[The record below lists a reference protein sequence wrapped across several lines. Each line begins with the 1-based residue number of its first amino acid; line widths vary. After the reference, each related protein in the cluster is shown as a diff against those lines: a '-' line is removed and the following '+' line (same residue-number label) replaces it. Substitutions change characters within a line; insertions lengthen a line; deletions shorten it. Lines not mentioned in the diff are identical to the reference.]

1 LIKKQFQ
8 CQNEKTFIRD
18 GRAPIPINETV
29 SRVMS
34 SNKNKNTKPEML
46 LRHFLW
52 HHGIRGY
59 RLNLKNIPGRPDIC
73 FPGKKV
79 AIFVHGCF
87 WHRCPCC
94 ALQLPK
100 THTEFWSSKFL
111 RNEERDARTK
121 EELENSGWRVV
132 IIWECQIKKDLNGCL
147 QTIKD
152 FVQSN

>member
-1 LIKKQFQ
+1 
-8 CQNEKTFIRD
+8 
-18 GRAPIPINETV
+18 
-29 SRVMS
+29 MS